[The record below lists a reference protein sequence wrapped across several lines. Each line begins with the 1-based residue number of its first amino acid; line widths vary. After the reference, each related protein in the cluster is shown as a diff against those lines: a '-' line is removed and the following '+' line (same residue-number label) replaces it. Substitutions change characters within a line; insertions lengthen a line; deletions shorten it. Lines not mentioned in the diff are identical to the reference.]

1 MQKATILII
10 DDEKLLRWSLQ
21 QNFLK
26 EGYEVISTEK
36 GMEGLEVFK
45 EERPD
50 IVLLDIHLPDVSG
63 LNLIE
68 GFKEIDRDAIVIMIT
83 AYGDVQTA
91 VKAIKSGAYDFIEKP
106 FNLDKLNIVVKKALE
121 TVSLRKEVTQLKNK
135 LSQQYGFNSIIGQ
148 SDEIKKIF
156 QIIQKVAQSDA
167 STVLIQGESGTGKD
181 LVARVIHFQG
191 KRADMPF
198 MEVNCTAMP
207 ESLIESELF
216 GFEKGAFTDAKAQKK
231 GLFELSDGGSIFLDE
246 IGDMRLNTQAKLLKV
261 IESKTFKRLG
271 GVKDV
276 NVDVRVIAATNKDL
290 TEEVKKG
297 NFREDLFFRL
307 KVIPILLP
315 PLRVRKDDVLAL
327 TSYFINEFNRE
338 FRKNLKGITK
348 ETEKLF
354 LEYPWPGNVREL
366 KNVIE
371 RVMILENDEY
381 IKPEHLPLEITSQEV
396 IQRVNMEKFDI
407 DIPPG
412 GLDLV
417 EVEKKLIKGALELTK
432 GNQTRAAKLLKLSR
446 DALRYRMQKFDLFEK
461 DSY

>member
-407 DIPPG
+407 DIPP
-412 GLDLV
+412 
-417 EVEKKLIKGALELTK
+417 
-432 GNQTRAAKLLKLSR
+432 
-446 DALRYRMQKFDLFEK
+446 
-461 DSY
+461 

>member
-1 MQKATILII
+1 
-10 DDEKLLRWSLQ
+10 
-21 QNFLK
+21 
-26 EGYEVISTEK
+26 
-36 GMEGLEVFK
+36 
-45 EERPD
+45 
-50 IVLLDIHLPDVSG
+50 
-63 LNLIE
+63 
-68 GFKEIDRDAIVIMIT
+68 
-83 AYGDVQTA
+83 
-91 VKAIKSGAYDFIEKP
+91 
-106 FNLDKLNIVVKKALE
+106 
-121 TVSLRKEVTQLKNK
+121 
-135 LSQQYGFNSIIGQ
+135 
-148 SDEIKKIF
+148 
-156 QIIQKVAQSDA
+156 
-167 STVLIQGESGTGKD
+167 
-181 LVARVIHFQG
+181 
-191 KRADMPF
+191 
-198 MEVNCTAMP
+198 
-207 ESLIESELF
+207 
-216 GFEKGAFTDAKAQKK
+216 
-231 GLFELSDGGSIFLDE
+231 
-246 IGDMRLNTQAKLLKV
+246 V